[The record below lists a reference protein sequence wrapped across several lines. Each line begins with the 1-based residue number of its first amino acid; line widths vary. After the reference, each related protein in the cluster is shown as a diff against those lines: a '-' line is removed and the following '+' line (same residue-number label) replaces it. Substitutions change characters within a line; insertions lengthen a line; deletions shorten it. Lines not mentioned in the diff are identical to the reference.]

1 MSIVRGKKNTTSLN
15 SRFLEGCMSVYLEIP
30 ASVCLGNRYLCFD
43 VDFLS
48 EFM

>member
-1 MSIVRGKKNTTSLN
+1 MSIARGKKNPTSPN
-15 SRFLEGCMSVYLEIP
+15 SRFVEGCVSVYLEIP
-30 ASVCLGNRYLCFD
+30 ASICLGNRYLCFD